1 MAYDSSFGKSLHDAE
16 NGILYS
22 FIALRNRD
30 VIIFLML
37 KYAQNIM
44 FIVLQMVQ
52 LHGQDMYKAK
62 REFSGQFT

>member
-22 FIALRNRD
+22 FISLRNRD
-30 VIIFLML
+30 VVIFLML

-44 FIVLQMVQ
+44 LIVLQMEQ
-52 LHGQDMYKAK
+52 LHGQDTYKTK
-62 REFSGQFT
+62 RDFLGQFI